1 MDKLIIAII
10 SLATWACGGNKNDD
24 NNMSYS
30 KIDVKPFGI
39 LANGDSVT
47 SYTLKNSNGMEVEII
62 NLGGTIVRWTAPDKN
77 GKFEDITLGVNDP
90 KVYLGPA
97 RYLGAL
103 IGRFGNR
110 IAKGKFSIEG
120 TEYTLAKNNG
130 PNSLHGGRVG
140 FNAKIWKVEPKD
152 GSEPSLK
159 LSLLSKDGEEGYP
172 GNLNVEVVYTLNKDN
187 SLKIA
192 YKATTDKNTVI
203 NMTNH
208 AYFNLKGEGNGDI
221 LDHELQLSASKF
233 LPVDG
238 GLIPTGELKDVK
250 GTPFDFLTSH
260 KIGDKINETT
270 DTQIKLGGGYDHCW
284 VFDDA
289 KNSLKSVAM
298 VHEPVS
304 GRTMEVITTEPAV
317 QFYTGN
323 FLDGK
328 ATGKSGKKYEYR
340 YGFCLE
346 TQHFPDSPNQSAFPT
361 TLLKPGET
369 YSTTTIYKFGVK

>member
-1 MDKLIIAII
+1 MKRIIVLIAAMAVFACSGKSNQSTNMTDKGI
-10 SLATWACGGNKNDD
+10 T
-24 NNMSYS
+24 
-30 KIDVKPFGI
+30 VKHYGT

-47 SYTLKNSNGMEVEII
+47 SYTLKNAKGMEVEII
-62 NLGGTIVRWTAPDKN
+62 DLGGTIVRWTAPDKN
-77 GKFEDITLGVNDP
+77 GKFDDITLGVSDP
-90 KVYLGPA
+90 KVYFGPA

-110 IAKGKFSIEG
+110 IAKGKFSIDG

-130 PNSLHGGRVG
+130 PNSLHGGRSG
-140 FNAKIWKVEPKD
+140 FNAKIWNVETKG

-159 LSLLSKDGEEGYP
+159 LSLLSKDGDEGYP
-172 GNLNVEVVYTLNKDN
+172 GNLNVEVIYTLSKDN
-187 SLKIA
+187 SLKID
-192 YKATTDKNTVI
+192 YKATTDKKTVI
-203 NMTNH
+203 NLTNH

-221 LDHELQLSASKF
+221 LDHELQMAAGKF
-233 LPVDG
+233 LPVDA

-260 KIGDKINETT
+260 KIGDKINETS
-270 DTQIKLGGGYDHCW
+270 DNQIKLGGGYDHCW

-289 KNSLKSVAM
+289 SDKLKAVAK
-298 VHEPVS
+298 VYEPAS
-304 GRTMEVITTEPAV
+304 GRTMEVFTTEPAV

-328 ATGKSGKKYEYR
+328 AVGKTGKKYEYR

-369 YSTTTIYKFGVK
+369 YHTTTVYKFGVK